1 MVQLYMVRGLV
12 GNLNNRRLLMKKKP
26 EPEKIQEWVKDS
38 KPKTIFESIRSIM
51 KKTLDKR

>member
-1 MVQLYMVRGLV
+1 MVRGLV